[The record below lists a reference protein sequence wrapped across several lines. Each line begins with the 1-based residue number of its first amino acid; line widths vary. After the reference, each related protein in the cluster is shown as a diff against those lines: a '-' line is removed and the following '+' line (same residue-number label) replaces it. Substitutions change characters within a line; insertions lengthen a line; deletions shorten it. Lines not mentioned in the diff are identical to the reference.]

1 MHAAT
6 SAKQLWSIT
15 FSPGFSRFGGS
26 SMGKAMKAKAIRFP
40 LAAWE
45 VHIIRRLKNIAKLPL
60 TKIAIA
66 VGRNKRTVYSAL
78 DKKWKASKR
87 GRPELLTSKQ
97 VNLLV
102 RRTRP

>member
-1 MHAAT
+1 MHAAA
-6 SAKQLWSIT
+6 SAKQLGS
-15 FSPGFSRFGGS
+15 FNFCPGLFRFGGS
-26 SMGKAMKAKAIRFP
+26 SMGKAVTTQGIRVP
-40 LAAWE
+40 LAARE
-45 VHIIRRLKNIAKLPL
+45 VHIIRRLKNIVKLPV

-66 VGRNKRTVYSAL
+66 VGRNKSTVYSAL